1 MKNIKTIFTFLIAA
15 VLFVSCEEYEDYDSD
30 ITTVGFTKMS
40 TNINR
45 IPEGG
50 SKEEPVNLFVSDVSN
65 TDRTFTIIEI
75 PVESD
80 PAAPE
85 NYSYPSTVIIP
96 AGTRSIDIPVTAVDV
111 SISPDT
117 RTFFTLAVK
126 DGAGFT
132 TGGRVTIG
140 LKN

>member
-1 MKNIKTIFTFLIAA
+1 MKNIKTILTFLIAA

-30 ITTVGFTKMS
+30 ITTVGFTKVS

-50 SKEEPVNLFVSDVSN
+50 TLEQPVNLFVSDVS
-65 TDRTFTIIEI
+65 TVDRTFTI
-75 PVESD
+75 VD
-80 PAAPE
+80 LPAETSPTAPD
-85 NYSYPSTVIIP
+85 NYSFPSTVIVP
-96 AGTRSIDIPVTAVDV
+96 AGVRSIEVPVTAIDN

-117 RTFFTLAVK
+117 RTFFVLAVQ
-126 DGAGFT
+126 DGAGYT
-132 TGGRVTIG
+132 TGGRITIG